1 MDNKDYEEL
10 SEFTCSQY
18 QSYLNTFGD
27 IKAPANY
34 LTRVFQRLSRR
45 EAMFDKYFR
54 SRDQMSIKVSRAI
67 DTMPHG
73 WLWKKFHRKLW
84 LKCQEELKHRKELE
98 EVVKSELAK
107 AQAQPVTPEVL
118 PPAPQPKPDIG
129 TYFPD
134 DMPERVFFDE

>member
-10 SEFTCSQY
+10 SEFTCKQY
-18 QSYLNTFGD
+18 QSYLETFGD
-27 IKAPANY
+27 IKAPASY
-34 LTRVFQRLSRR
+34 LTRVFKRLSRR

-98 EVVKSELAK
+98 DIAKKLAN
-107 AQAQPVTPEVL
+107 QNQTVTPEVL
-118 PPAPQPKPDIG
+118 PPISQPKPDIAP
-129 TYFPD
+129 YFPD
-134 DMPERVFFDE
+134 